1 MLYYRLT
8 KLKYLDGLDTNGAES
23 RGGRFNSAGVP
34 LLYLS
39 SSQALATLEVRVHA
53 RKAFPRQRYLYSIEI
68 PDDEIKTLKDLDLRL
83 PKGWDARPPTVF
95 SQIFGDEWVA
105 SAASLALA
113 IPSVVSD
120 TDLNLLVNPRHPAW
134 SRVKQVKRRKVTMD
148 ARLWTPPAKKA
159 GPR

>member
-8 KLKYLDGLDTNGAES
+8 KLKYLDGLDTNGAEL

-34 LLYLS
+34 VLYLS

-53 RKAFPRQRYLYSIEI
+53 RKALPRQRYLFSIEI
-68 PDDEIKTLKDLDLRL
+68 PDDEIKTLKDLDLKL
-83 PKGWDARPPTVF
+83 PKGWDTRPPTVA
-95 SQIFGDEWVA
+95 SQIFGDAWVA

-120 TDLNLLVNPRHPAW
+120 TDFNRLVNPRHPAW
-134 SRVKQVKRRKVTMD
+134 SSIKRVTRRKVTMD
-148 ARLWTPPAKKA
+148 ARLWNSPAK
-159 GPR
+159 